1 VQPFHAECIEHY
13 IRHGFDYIGMITVV
27 TDVVRENNQTYRLGW
42 TEACK
47 DMTKMG
53 VGSPEYILLLHKPQ
67 SDRSR
72 GYADVPV
79 THSKDEYSRARWQ
92 VDAHAFWRSSGDRI
106 LASDEISALDMSSL
120 SKSFTASTLRTI
132 YDYECHVRIGEELDG
147 EGHLP
152 STFMSLAP
160 ASWAPDV
167 WTDINRM
174 LTLNTAQSQK
184 GRAQHVCPLQLD
196 IVERLVERYSN
207 PGELVFDPFGG
218 LMTVPYVA
226 LRMGREGRGHELNTQ
241 YWADGVKYLEAEERR
256 QAMPTLF
263 DLEDIAS

>member
-1 VQPFHAECIEHY
+1 
-13 IRHGFDYIGMITVV
+13 
-27 TDVVRENNQTYRLGW
+27 
-42 TEACK
+42 
-47 DMTKMG
+47 MG
-53 VGSPEYILLLHKPQ
+53 VGSPEYVLILHKPQ
-67 SDRSR
+67 TDRTR
-72 GYADVPV
+72 GYADMPV
-79 THSKDEYSRARWQ
+79 VHSKDQYSRARWQ
-92 VDAHAFWRSSGDRI
+92 IDAHAFWRDGGNRP
-106 LASDEISALDMSSL
+106 LTSDEISMLNISDMSHA
-120 SKSFTASTLRTI
+120 FADWTLNNI
-132 YDYECHVRIGEELDG
+132 YDYESHVRIGEEID
-147 EGHLP
+147 EHGHLP

-174 LTLNTAQSQK
+174 LTLNTSQSQK
-184 GRAQHVCPLQLD
+184 GRVQHVCPLQLD
-196 IVERLVERYSN
+196 IVERLIERYSN

-263 DLEDIAS
+263 DIESLTA